1 TYNIHKG
8 RGLDRRVNL
17 QRVLEIL
24 RRINA
29 DVIGV
34 QEIYEEQARY
44 LAQELRMRLVTG
56 TTVRRPEGPCGN
68 AILTRL
74 SLLGVAT
81 FDLSVEAREARGGI
95 RADLD
100 FQSRTLQVL
109 NVHFGLGQRERAT
122 QVQRAVERHILGN
135 QRPGPR
141 IVTGD
146 LNEWFP
152 GNVGRTLRREFTSLR
167 PRRTHP
173 AFLPLWALDRIYWDH
188 AFEGESLRVHRSRA
202 ARVASDHLP
211 LVAALRLRPIPPD

>member
-1 TYNIHKG
+1 MSSQRLGREVPDSSSSSGDLVRIATYNIHKG

-56 TTVRRPEGPCGN
+56 TPVRRREGPCGN

-74 SLLGVAT
+74 ALLGVAT

-109 NVHFGLGQRERAT
+109 NVHLGLGQRERAT
-122 QVQRAVERHILGN
+122 QVQWLVERHIL
-135 QRPGPR
+135 
-141 IVTGD
+141 
-146 LNEWFP
+146 
-152 GNVGRTLRREFTSLR
+152 
-167 PRRTHP
+167 
-173 AFLPLWALDRIYWDH
+173 
-188 AFEGESLRVHRSRA
+188 
-202 ARVASDHLP
+202 
-211 LVAALRLRPIPPD
+211 